1 MSAYSV
7 RVSLILNPILFPER
21 EIRKE
26 RKEISEIKWNK
37 LPRNWRSKS
46 DQNKFQ
52 KLKIK
57 IKKLLRNKNEKMS
70 SRCAELA
77 ELVASD

>member
-7 RVSLILNPILFPER
+7 RVSLISIPILFPER

-37 LPRNWRSKS
+37 W
-46 DQNKFQ
+46 NKM
-52 KLKIK
+52 K
-57 IKKLLRNKNEKMS
+57 
-70 SRCAELA
+70 
-77 ELVASD
+77 

>member
-26 RKEISEIKWNK
+26 RKEISEIK
-37 LPRNWRSKS
+37 
-46 DQNKFQ
+46 
-52 KLKIK
+52 
-57 IKKLLRNKNEKMS
+57 
-70 SRCAELA
+70 
-77 ELVASD
+77 